1 MNSQNEGNDN
11 ESKDYVIFI
20 QSLDNKSKELIKSK
34 IKNRDIYF
42 YQDINEAYNTIKSI
56 HFEKT
61 DIIFFK
67 KNEAKE
73 FFKKLDSNCK
83 ELSVIPRII
92 INNKSNEKYES
103 YSEFL
108 NYPLF
113 NKNIF
118 ENSLN
123 KIIEKINQE
132 DKLTAFDVP
141 SIQMDY
147 NEKIFTFEYLK
158 DPINLKLPLYFNNLI
173 KKPTE
178 IEKKNFNK
186 FLRKYLKQDN
196 NPYNEIEQFKYLF
209 SQISR
214 IEDLNLRIPFPLLVK
229 YWLRIYSF
237 ETKFY
242 SEMNYALLS
251 KKGTQNYDIY
261 IRALYHGFDF
271 IPFFFKENLYRGAM
285 ISNKELDTM
294 KQSLKEKK
302 ICHCFSLS
310 FFSCSLEEK
319 VGLFFMK
326 KNDLPKNKQYVLYVI
341 NKGNEIDKENV
352 SNADLENFS
361 SHKVEKEILFYPFS
375 SFVITNI
382 EEKEDIKKIEKIR
395 ENDIEELSIKI
406 KYYRIELSYIGKY
419 KKDVPPE
426 LKYINENEY
435 AKALLHTE
443 ILKKEELVEKPEMFT
458 FDIKKYMNIIIA
470 YYTIPPNE
478 KKNKIKLI
486 KYDNSNNSCQM
497 YINDELVDF
506 ENEHIFDE
514 SKEYKIKFEFNDKI
528 KSAGSLFENCKY
540 LTSINL
546 SYLNLENVSI
556 MTNMFQGCTNLKT
569 IEFNNSNTQNIIRMN
584 SMFYDCKNLTSI
596 DLSKINCENVRDIES
611 MFRNCKNLKNVKF
624 FKSNKEIN
632 SMNFLFYN
640 CSSLNSLDL
649 SQFDCP
655 NAGELGNIFG
665 GTFNKKC
672 SIIFKENSILDIKR
686 SSLFD

>member
-1 MNSQNEGNDN
+1 
-11 ESKDYVIFI
+11 
-20 QSLDNKSKELIKSK
+20 
-34 IKNRDIYF
+34 
-42 YQDINEAYNTIKSI
+42 
-56 HFEKT
+56 
-61 DIIFFK
+61 
-67 KNEAKE
+67 
-73 FFKKLDSNCK
+73 
-83 ELSVIPRII
+83 
-92 INNKSNEKYES
+92 
-103 YSEFL
+103 
-108 NYPLF
+108 
-113 NKNIF
+113 
-118 ENSLN
+118 
-123 KIIEKINQE
+123 
-132 DKLTAFDVP
+132 
-141 SIQMDY
+141 
-147 NEKIFTFEYLK
+147 
-158 DPINLKLPLYFNNLI
+158 
-173 KKPTE
+173 
-178 IEKKNFNK
+178 
-186 FLRKYLKQDN
+186 
-196 NPYNEIEQFKYLF
+196 
-209 SQISR
+209 
-214 IEDLNLRIPFPLLVK
+214 
-229 YWLRIYSF
+229 
-237 ETKFY
+237 
-242 SEMNYALLS
+242 
-251 KKGTQNYDIY
+251 
-261 IRALYHGFDF
+261 
-271 IPFFFKENLYRGAM
+271 
-285 ISNKELDTM
+285 
-294 KQSLKEKK
+294 
-302 ICHCFSLS
+302 
-310 FFSCSLEEK
+310 
-319 VGLFFMK
+319 MK
-326 KNDLPKNKQYVLYVI
+326 KNDLPEGKQYVLYVI

-352 SNADLENFS
+352 SNADLEYFS

-375 SFVITNI
+375 SFIVTNI

-395 ENDIEELSIKI
+395 ENDIEELTMNI

-426 LKYINENEY
+426 IKSINESVY

-443 ILKKEELVEKPEMFT
+443 ILKKEELVDKPEMFT

-486 KYDNSNNSCQM
+486 KYDNSDDSCQM

-546 SYLNLENVSI
+546 SYLNLENVST

-665 GTFNKKC
+665 GTFNKNC